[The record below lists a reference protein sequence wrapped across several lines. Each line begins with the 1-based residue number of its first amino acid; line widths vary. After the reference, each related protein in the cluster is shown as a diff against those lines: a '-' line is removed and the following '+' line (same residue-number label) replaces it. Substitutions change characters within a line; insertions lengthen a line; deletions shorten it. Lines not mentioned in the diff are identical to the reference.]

1 MVTVLR
7 GGAIVKTTYEKLK
20 KARLSLGLSQDY
32 VAKALGIS
40 RTAVT
45 QIELGNRKVS
55 SDELADFCKTYHLSA
70 DYLLSTGKIDPGQ
83 AVFARGFG
91 ELTEND
97 QQEILN
103 LIEFKKTMT
112 RG

>member
-1 MVTVLR
+1 M
-7 GGAIVKTTYEKLK
+7 KTTYEKLK
-20 KARLSLGLSQDY
+20 NARLNLGLSQDY
-32 VAKALGIS
+32 VAKALGLS

-55 SDELADFCKTYHLSA
+55 SDELAGFCKAYHLSA
-70 DYLLSTGKIDPGQ
+70 DYLLSTGTIDQGQ
-83 AVFARGFG
+83 AIFARSFG

-103 LIEFKKTMT
+103 LIEFKQSMR
-112 RG
+112 RGQYRA